1 MRFPTRSFGRRAVAA
16 LLSGAAVLLLSGCA
30 GTNPSTTYDSPT
42 VRPGETVTCENS
54 PCTVFFETPEGSG
67 THTIFQNGTVKAG
80 VAVGGKRV
88 SLGQY
93 YGGSY
98 VFHVEGTD
106 LPKAYLE
113 VIRAF

>member
-1 MRFPTRSFGRRAVAA
+1 MRFLTRSFGRRAVAA